1 LDILAESATLID
13 PEPIGET
20 MLVTARVKV
29 NTRFVWRGND
39 AGVPIMHIY
48 PKDNAPVSERVQ
60 IIKGKPILVYK
71 KTVTADGG
79 GVFLCMAG
87 SLKKYG
93 KTLYVRK
100 QDTKKAG

>member
-1 LDILAESATLID
+1 MDILAESATLID

-29 NTRFVWRGND
+29 NARFIWRGND

-60 IIKGKPILVYK
+60 ILKGKPILVYK

-93 KTLYVRK
+93 RVLYVRK

>member
-29 NTRFVWRGND
+29 NVRFIWRWND
-39 AGVPIMHIY
+39 SDVPIMHIW

-60 IIKGKPILVYK
+60 IAKGKPILVYK
-71 KTVTADGG
+71 RTVTADGG
-79 GVFLCMAG
+79 GLYWCLAG

-93 KTLYVRK
+93 RVLYVRK
-100 QDTKKAG
+100 QDTKK

>member
-1 LDILAESATLID
+1 MDILAESATLID

-71 KTVTADGG
+71 NLLTADGG
-79 GVFLCMAG
+79 GQYWCLAG

-93 KTLYVRK
+93 KVLYVRK
-100 QDTKKAG
+100 QDTKKAN